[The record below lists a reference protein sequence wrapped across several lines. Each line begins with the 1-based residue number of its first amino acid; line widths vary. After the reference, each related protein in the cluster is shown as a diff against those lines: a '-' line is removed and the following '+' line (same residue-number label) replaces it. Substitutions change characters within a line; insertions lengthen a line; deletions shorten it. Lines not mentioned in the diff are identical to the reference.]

1 MDFWIKNWT
10 FGTVYVC
17 CTRAMPDYATKWKR
31 DEIFDILLASLDMF
45 TWNMI
50 HRISANLLPCL
61 QFHSEPKQAFFLY
74 FLGFLWL
81 SDFLWLQGAFIFAT
95 GNWHWHWHF
104 CIIIIIVSLL
114 YSQGIEHLIFS
125 VIMSMS
131 YLSILTNKKGKARLA
146 TSSVVSIEDI
156 RKEWR
161 RSAVEEV
168 VLIRL
173 SFSTTLCELTKNEN
187 YKKI

>member
-1 MDFWIKNWT
+1 MPQNEREMKYLTFFWPLYTCLPEIW
-10 FGTVYVC
+10 FIEFRLICCPVY
-17 CTRAMPDYATKWKR
+17 
-31 DEIFDILLASLDMF
+31 
-45 TWNMI
+45 
-50 HRISANLLPCL
+50 NL
-61 QFHSEPKQAFFLY
+61 HSEPKQAFFLH
-74 FLGFLWL
+74 FLGFLVIIWF
-81 SDFLWLQGAFIFAT
+81 FLWLQGAFIFAS

-104 CIIIIIVSLL
+104 CIIIIVSLL

-125 VIMSMS
+125 LIMSMS